1 MRPIARIATLATAT
15 LATAALL
22 PLATQ
27 AATLGGPDYATQYDY
42 REFYAATDN
51 RNFLVVLE
59 GNPYPGMDPS
69 EMARRLLPVM
79 QAAKPPPRLT
89 FTYDKPLEPQRPDYR
104 MYLVF
109 DPALNLG
116 GDAVCRGDRRHRPQL
131 QGRVYIF
138 AVYCRNDQA
147 MSQVTGWTSAP
158 TPEDSDML
166 SLFKIMFAQLYN
178 YSDVLRPSHK
188 PRIP

>member
-1 MRPIARIATLATAT
+1 MRAIAGIALLA
-15 LATAALL
+15 AALLL
-22 PLATQ
+22 PLAAQ
-27 AATLGGPDYATQYDY
+27 AAALGGVDFATQYDY

-69 EMARRLLPVM
+69 EVARRLLPVM
-79 QAAKPPPRLT
+79 QTAKPPPRLT
-89 FTYDKPLEPQRPDYR
+89 FTYDKPAEPQRPDYR
-104 MYLVF
+104 MVLVF

-116 GDAVCRGDRRHRPQL
+116 ADAVCRGEERHRPQT

-147 MSQVTGWTSAP
+147 MSQVTGWTTAP
-158 TPEDSDML
+158 TPEDPDML
-166 SLFKIMFAQLYN
+166 ALFKVMFAQLYS
-178 YSDVLRPSHK
+178 YSEVLRPSHK
-188 PRIP
+188 PTFR

>member
-1 MRPIARIATLATAT
+1 MRAIASIAAFVATSVLSLVAH
-15 LATAALL
+15 
-22 PLATQ
+22 
-27 AATLGGPDYATQYDY
+27 AATLGGEDYATQYDY

-51 RNFLVVLE
+51 RNFLVVLR
-59 GNPYPGMDPS
+59 GSPYPTMDPS
-69 EMARRLLPVM
+69 EAARRLLPVM

-89 FTYDKPLEPQRPDYR
+89 FTYDKPAEPQRPDYR

-116 GDAVCRGDRRHRPQL
+116 ADAVCRGDDRHRPKTE
-131 QGRVYIF
+131 GRVYVF

-158 TPEDSDML
+158 TPEDPDTL
-166 SLFKIMFAQLYN
+166 QLFKILFTRLF
-178 YSDVLRPSHK
+178 SSSELLRQDHK
-188 PRIP
+188 IFR